1 MFIFKWFKRFF
12 TDFFSTTP
20 GEGVVPI
27 SNNYLPL
34 TVVEYVYMGDGTVEA
49 VTMTYEEAQEYYKN
63 PWRWSTPTTSSNT
76 QNTQS
81 SSDSYDTN
89 VPVHVWTGDS
99 CGSSCDSSCS
109 STSCD

>member
-1 MFIFKWFKRFF
+1 MFIFNWFKNFF

-27 SNNYLPL
+27 SNDYLPSS
-34 TVVEYVYMGDGTVEA
+34 VVEYVYMGDGTVEA

-63 PWRWSTPTTSSNT
+63 PWRWSVPTTSSNV
-76 QNTQS
+76 QSSS

-89 VPVHVWTGDS
+89 FPVHVWAGDS
-99 CGSSCDSSCS
+99 CGSSCDSGCS